1 MMGEHLLEL
10 DPEPD
15 LIEAFAC
22 FDDKDKGVVDV
33 KEMRKWLGEYGDKM
47 EDWEVGLWLL
57 LLTDGRSTDCS
68 QANSRTGRGDSTT
81 PSSPRYSR

>member
-15 LIEAFAC
+15 LLEAFAC

-33 KEMRKWLGEYGDKM
+33 KEMRKWLGEYGDSM
-47 EDWEVGLWLL
+47 EDWEV
-57 LLTDGRSTDCS
+57 R
-68 QANSRTGRGDSTT
+68 
-81 PSSPRYSR
+81 